1 MKSDK
6 EKPIKR
12 QCFDY
17 LKIEAKTGAEE
28 INLAATLFSAEEKT
42 TRQNLRDLMSTK
54 ETSVS

>member
-12 QCFDY
+12 QSFDY
-17 LKIEAKTGAEE
+17 LKIEAKTRAEE